1 MSLAIFCRFLNSS
14 GDNFRPDPV
23 TVVMEHALGEV
34 IVGAAGP
41 GEVRLI
47 VSAGCRV
54 AGVPEGWPG
63 AREKLA
69 GAGSVQIDAEASPS
83 WWV

>member
-14 GDNFRPDPV
+14 GDNLRPDPV
-23 TVVMEHALGEV
+23 TVVMDRALGEV
-34 IVGAAGP
+34 IGGAAGP

-47 VSAGCRV
+47 VSAGYRV